1 MFFIRTNNGNVN
13 INGLNHLFDTQ
24 IQTCTN
30 EGPSQGIR
38 GKSPI
43 IQSFMQAVIGEKK
56 KKKKSIHKSRNG
68 HLIIFYIQTI
78 VQ

>member
-1 MFFIRTNNGNVN
+1 MFFVRTDNGNVN

-30 EGPSQGIR
+30 EGPSQGVR

-43 IQSFMQAVIGEKK
+43 VKSFMQAVIGENP
-56 KKKKSIHKSRNG
+56 KKKSILKSLQWTFN
-68 HLIIFYIQTI
+68 YILHI